1 MPKKRVR
8 QAIVN
13 LEIEKP
19 YHPLKTPT
27 ARPLETEYQGPSGP
41 VVVVAAAVAT
51 EEPAAGA
58 EGALWETAA
67 GIALLGVEAG
77 AGGTPSVRVA
87 VAEEPV
93 RSDWEA
99 LEGAFW
105 YGMATSVGMTFTG
118 MTLGKEQL

>member
-1 MPKKRVR
+1 M
-8 QAIVN
+8 
-13 LEIEKP
+13 
-19 YHPLKTPT
+19 PT

-41 VVVVAAAVAT
+41 VVVVAAAAAT

-58 EGALWETAA
+58 EGALWDTAV

-77 AGGTPSVRVA
+77 AGGTPSVWVA
-87 VAEEPV
+87 AIEEPV

-99 LEGAFW
+99 LEGTFW

-118 MTLGKEQL
+118 MTLGNEQL